1 MTVDELWKNLK
12 PFMEKVLEEISILKS
27 DVSILKEKVSTL
39 EEDVSIL
46 KSDVSTLK
54 SDVSILKE
62 KVSALEE
69 DVSILKSDVSIL
81 KSDVSTLKTDMHA
94 VKDVN
99 MTKLIT
105 IQLETRRDIEKLSKK
120 LDESIEKNELDHK
133 KFEYQ
138 IANLEWKTKIV
149 N

>member
-1 MTVDELWKNLK
+1 MTVDELWEKLK

-27 DVSILKEKVSTL
+27 DVSILKEKVS
-39 EEDVSIL
+39 
-46 KSDVSTLK
+46 
-54 SDVSILKE
+54 
-62 KVSALEE
+62 ALEE
-69 DVSILKSDVSIL
+69 DVSTL

-105 IQLETRRDIEKLSKK
+105 IQLETRKDIEKLNKK

>member
-27 DVSILKEKVSTL
+27 DVSILK
-39 EEDVSIL
+39 
-46 KSDVSTLK
+46 

-69 DVSILKSDVSIL
+69 DVSTLKSDVSTLKSDVSTLKSDVSTL

-105 IQLETRRDIEKLSKK
+105 IQLETRKDIEKLSKK
-120 LDESIEKNELDHK
+120 LNESIEKNELDHK